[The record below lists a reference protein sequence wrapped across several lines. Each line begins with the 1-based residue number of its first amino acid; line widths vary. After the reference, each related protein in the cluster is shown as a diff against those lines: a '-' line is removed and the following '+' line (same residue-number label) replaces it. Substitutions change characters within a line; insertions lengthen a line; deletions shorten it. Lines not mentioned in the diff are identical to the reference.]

1 MGFSVALSQILT
13 APPYV
18 LAVFVSL
25 LTSYYADRTHHRT
38 PFIVLHSLIAITGFA
53 LVASNASNGVKLF
66 GTFLAVAGAQP
77 NQPVALAF
85 AQNNIVSTS
94 KRAVASAL
102 QVGFGAIG
110 GIAAST
116 VYREQ
121 DYPRYLPGLV
131 ATIVFEIAAF
141 GVAGGMACY
150 FHWRNKKAD
159 RDGIVLEGRPG
170 FRYTT

>member
-18 LAVFVSL
+18 LAVIVSL

-38 PFIVLHSLIAITGFA
+38 PFIFLHSIIAISGFA
-53 LVASNASNGVKLF
+53 LVAAPVSNGVKLF
-66 GTFLAVAGAQP
+66 GTFLAVSGAQP
-77 NQPVALAF
+77 NQPAALAF
-85 AQNNIVSTS
+85 AQNNIVGTS

-116 VYREQ
+116 VYREA
-121 DYPRYLPGLV
+121 DYPRYLPGYILPLS
-131 ATIVFEIAAF
+131 
-141 GVAGGMACY
+141 C
-150 FHWRNKKAD
+150 
-159 RDGIVLEGRPG
+159 
-170 FRYTT
+170 